1 MFRLFQIGDKI
12 LIALSFNQ
20 LYISLKFH
28 LFTLMFFAKH
38 SIIKRLTNIDLY
50 YNTFRVRGIQV
61 SELQTDS
68 RSQLTLIRKSIEV
81 TSNGIK

>member
-38 SIIKRLTNIDLY
+38 SIIKRLTNNDLY
-50 YNTFRVRGIQV
+50 YNTFRVRGIQW
-61 SELQTDS
+61 EIE
-68 RSQLTLIRKSIEV
+68 RSPNYRLTHDY
-81 TSNGIK
+81 N